1 MGASAA
7 RKEARKRKF
16 GYLRTKDFVMPK
28 DAAGGS
34 EEKAVEAGQGSP
46 QVEPIACSAHQS
58 CDTKEKRRKG
68 EPSRKK
74 SKNPGKGSQRFIV
87 FIGEYVIFPCFS
99 LVWFA
104 FPGRRSSH
112 HRQSP
117 FLDKR

>member
-16 GYLRTKDFVMPK
+16 GYLRTQDFLMPK

-46 QVEPIACSAHQS
+46 QVEPIACSGHQS
-58 CDTKEKRRKG
+58 CDTKEKRGKG

-87 FIGEYVIFPCFS
+87 FIGEYVILSMFFACMVRFPRTP
-99 LVWFA
+99 LK
-104 FPGRRSSH
+104 P
-112 HRQSP
+112 P
-117 FLDKR
+117 